1 MTRGAKAVFWIEDYC
16 LVPFGFD
23 KGQRVR
29 LSQQQR
35 EIVHK
40 VFDTDESPEIAAPL
54 SSYLALFF
62 IAGPRE
68 LAAHVSAIPLS
79 ADTFTTWN
87 ATGRDL
93 KSVLKRDGERIV
105 CPELGTKFPPVA
117 A

>member
-29 LSQQQR
+29 LTAAQK

-68 LAAHVSAIPLS
+68 LAAHVSALPLS

-87 ATGRDL
+87 AVGADL
-93 KSVLKRDGERIV
+93 RAVLKREGETIV
-105 CPELGTKFPPVA
+105 CPELGTKYPVA